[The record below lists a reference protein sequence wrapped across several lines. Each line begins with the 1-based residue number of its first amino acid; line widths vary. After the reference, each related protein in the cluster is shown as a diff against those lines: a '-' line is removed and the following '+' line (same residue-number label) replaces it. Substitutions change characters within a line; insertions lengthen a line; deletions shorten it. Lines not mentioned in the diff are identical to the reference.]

1 MHPLRTAINHVF
13 TCLFLS
19 ALVEGG
25 YKEPC
30 YSSGPVHLHHP
41 HGYISSMLTEETGL
55 GVSECPWMIKAH
67 PGQRINI
74 TLLDFDVKGEG
85 GKKLSG
91 GNEVIVDRARHKTFC
106 HKYATIRERQA
117 PR

>member
-1 MHPLRTAINHVF
+1 MFFHIT
-13 TCLFLS
+13 
-19 ALVEGG
+19 VEGG

-30 YSSGPVHLHHP
+30 YSSGPVHLHRP
-41 HGYISSMLTEETGL
+41 VGYISSISTEETGL

-74 TLLDFDVKGEG
+74 TLLDFDIQDEHDSKPLAGV
-85 GKKLSG
+85 
-91 GNEVIVDRARHKTFC
+91 NEVVVDRVRHKTFC
-106 HKYATIRERQA
+106 QKYATIRERQA